1 MMNRVLITGGP
12 GTGKTSLINELKR
25 NGYNCSEEIVRKIT
39 LTKRKEG
46 HKQYFLS
53 NPLDFSLQLFD
64 QRLTQ
69 YNKKYDCDTII
80 YDRGPIDVLAY
91 LDFKSILIPKN
102 LIKKSKK
109 LSYKYSFIL
118 NPWKEIYVND
128 DIRYETFE
136 ECKKIHSSPIKF
148 NQVKNERYLKVIDRL
163 KDIRN
168 AQVAFK
174 SVNGIY
180 SSSFDELIKFVDSAQ
195 FTIVQKRDSSYMQY
209 DRVYRIDMLREVIVI
224 DTLGYVSVKDSL
236 FSSNDSYKKMAYV
249 PIDGVDEQFKLKAD
263 IIDKNGYNVPVFEV
277 RVSKDLILFDQ
288 SRDLITQEKQTV
300 SVDGVNG
307 PDIVLGSLS
316 DVSTNGNW
324 PTTFDFERK

>member
-1 MMNRVLITGGP
+1 MKKFLQQLSEFIEKYRKQITYVLFLFSAALVFAIYN
-12 GTGKTSLINELKR
+12 SINA
-25 NGYNCSEEIVRKIT
+25 
-39 LTKRKEG
+39 
-46 HKQYFLS
+46 
-53 NPLDFSLQLFD
+53 
-64 QRLTQ
+64 
-69 YNKKYDCDTII
+69 
-80 YDRGPIDVLAY
+80 PI
-91 LDFKSILIPKN
+91 
-102 LIKKSKK
+102 
-109 LSYKYSFIL
+109 
-118 NPWKEIYVND
+118 E
-128 DIRYETFE
+128 
-136 ECKKIHSSPIKF
+136 F
-148 NQVKNERYLKVIDRL
+148 NMVKNERYLKVIDRL

-180 SSSFDELIKFVDSAQ
+180 SNDFEELVKFVDSAQ

-209 DRVYRIDMLREVIVI
+209 DRVYRIDMLREVIVV

-236 FSSNDSYKKMAYV
+236 FSNTDSYKSMASI
-249 PIDGVDEQFKLKAD
+249 PIDGIDEKFKLKAD

-288 SRDLITQEKQTV
+288 NKDLITQEKQTV

>member
-1 MMNRVLITGGP
+1 MKKLLSELADFTEKYRKHITYA
-12 GTGKTSLINELKR
+12 L
-25 NGYNCSEEIVRKIT
+25 
-39 LTKRKEG
+39 
-46 HKQYFLS
+46 FF
-53 NPLDFSLQLFD
+53 FSLVLVYQ
-64 QRLTQ
+64 
-69 YNKKYDCDTII
+69 I
-80 YDRGPIDVLAY
+80 YQ
-91 LDFKSILIPKN
+91 SIN
-102 LIKKSKK
+102 
-109 LSYKYSFIL
+109 
-118 NPWKEIYVND
+118 
-128 DIRYETFE
+128 
-136 ECKKIHSSPIKF
+136 SPIKF

-236 FSSNDSYKKMAYV
+236 FSNNDSYKKMAYV

-316 DVSTNGNW
+316 EVSTNGNW

>member
-1 MMNRVLITGGP
+1 M
-12 GTGKTSLINELKR
+12 KK
-25 NGYNCSEEIVRKIT
+25 
-39 LTKRKEG
+39 
-46 HKQYFLS
+46 FLQ
-53 NPLDFSLQLFD
+53 QLFEI
-64 QRLTQ
+64 TE
-69 YNKKYDCDTII
+69 KYRNQITYALFFFSALLVFAI
-80 YDRGPIDVLAY
+80 YQ
-91 LDFKSILIPKN
+91 SIN
-102 LIKKSKK
+102 
-109 LSYKYSFIL
+109 
-118 NPWKEIYVND
+118 
-128 DIRYETFE
+128 
-136 ECKKIHSSPIKF
+136 SPIEF
-148 NQVKNERYLKVIDRL
+148 NKVKNERYLKVIDRL

-180 SSSFDELIKFVDSAQ
+180 SNSFEELVKFVDSAQ

-209 DRVYRIDMLREVIVI
+209 DRIYRIDMLREVIVI

-236 FSSNDSYKKMAYV
+236 FSNNNSYKFMASI
-249 PIDGVDEQFKLKAD
+249 PIEGIDDKFKLKAD

-288 SRDLITQEKQTV
+288 NKDLITQEKQTV

-324 PTTFDFERK
+324 PTIFDSNN

>member
-1 MMNRVLITGGP
+1 MKKFLQQLSEFIEKYRKQITYVLFLFSAVLVFAIYN
-12 GTGKTSLINELKR
+12 SINA
-25 NGYNCSEEIVRKIT
+25 
-39 LTKRKEG
+39 
-46 HKQYFLS
+46 
-53 NPLDFSLQLFD
+53 
-64 QRLTQ
+64 
-69 YNKKYDCDTII
+69 
-80 YDRGPIDVLAY
+80 PI
-91 LDFKSILIPKN
+91 
-102 LIKKSKK
+102 
-109 LSYKYSFIL
+109 
-118 NPWKEIYVND
+118 E
-128 DIRYETFE
+128 
-136 ECKKIHSSPIKF
+136 F
-148 NQVKNERYLKVIDRL
+148 NMVKNERYLKVIDRL

-180 SSSFDELIKFVDSAQ
+180 SNDFEELVKFVDSAQ

-209 DRVYRIDMLREVIVI
+209 DRVYRIDMLREVIVV

-236 FSSNDSYKKMAYV
+236 FANTDSYKSMASI
-249 PIDGVDEQFKLKAD
+249 PIDGIDEKFKLKAD

-288 SRDLITQEKQTV
+288 NKDLITQEKQTV

>member
-1 MMNRVLITGGP
+1 MKKLLSELADFTEKYRKHITYA
-12 GTGKTSLINELKR
+12 L
-25 NGYNCSEEIVRKIT
+25 
-39 LTKRKEG
+39 
-46 HKQYFLS
+46 FF
-53 NPLDFSLQLFD
+53 FSLVLVYQ
-64 QRLTQ
+64 
-69 YNKKYDCDTII
+69 I
-80 YDRGPIDVLAY
+80 YQ
-91 LDFKSILIPKN
+91 SIN
-102 LIKKSKK
+102 
-109 LSYKYSFIL
+109 
-118 NPWKEIYVND
+118 
-128 DIRYETFE
+128 
-136 ECKKIHSSPIKF
+136 SPIKF

-236 FSSNDSYKKMAYV
+236 FSNNDSYKKMAYV

>member
-1 MMNRVLITGGP
+1 M
-12 GTGKTSLINELKR
+12 KKFLK
-25 NGYNCSEEIVRKIT
+25 
-39 LTKRKEG
+39 
-46 HKQYFLS
+46 
-53 NPLDFSLQLFD
+53 QLFEI
-64 QRLTQ
+64 TE
-69 YNKKYDCDTII
+69 KYRKQITYVLFFFSALLVFAI
-80 YDRGPIDVLAY
+80 YQ
-91 LDFKSILIPKN
+91 SIN
-102 LIKKSKK
+102 
-109 LSYKYSFIL
+109 
-118 NPWKEIYVND
+118 
-128 DIRYETFE
+128 
-136 ECKKIHSSPIKF
+136 SPIEF
-148 NQVKNERYLKVIDRL
+148 NKVKSERYLKVIDRL

-180 SSSFDELIKFVDSAQ
+180 SNSFEELVKFVDSAQ

-209 DRVYRIDMLREVIVI
+209 DRIYRIDMLREVIVI

-236 FSSNDSYKKMAYV
+236 FSNSDSYKFMASI
-249 PIDGVDEQFKLKAD
+249 PIEGVDNKFKLKAD

-288 SRDLITQEKQTV
+288 NKDLIAQEKQTV

>member
-1 MMNRVLITGGP
+1 M
-12 GTGKTSLINELKR
+12 KFSF
-25 NGYNCSEEIVRKIT
+25 SEKNRKIT
-39 LTKRKEG
+39 TYVL
-46 HKQYFLS
+46 YL
-53 NPLDFSLQLFD
+53 FSLL
-64 QRLTQ
+64 LV
-69 YNKKYDCDTII
+69 YLI
-80 YDRGPIDVLAY
+80 YSAID
-91 LDFKSILIPKN
+91 
-102 LIKKSKK
+102 
-109 LSYKYSFIL
+109 
-118 NPWKEIYVND
+118 
-128 DIRYETFE
+128 
-136 ECKKIHSSPIKF
+136 SPIEF
-148 NQVKNERYLKVIDRL
+148 NKIKNERYLKVIDRL

-168 AQVAFK
+168 AQIAYK

-180 SSSFDELIKFVDSAQ
+180 SDNFDSLISFIDSAQ
-195 FTIVQKRDSSYMQY
+195 FTIIEKRDSSYMQY

-236 FSSNDSYKKMAYV
+236 FSNTDSYKSMASI
-249 PIDGVDEQFKLKAD
+249 PIEGIDDKFKLKAD

-288 SRDLITQEKQTV
+288 NKDLITQEKQTV

>member
-1 MMNRVLITGGP
+1 MKKFLQQLSEFIEKYRKQITYVLFLFSAVLVFAIYN
-12 GTGKTSLINELKR
+12 SINA
-25 NGYNCSEEIVRKIT
+25 
-39 LTKRKEG
+39 
-46 HKQYFLS
+46 
-53 NPLDFSLQLFD
+53 
-64 QRLTQ
+64 
-69 YNKKYDCDTII
+69 
-80 YDRGPIDVLAY
+80 PI
-91 LDFKSILIPKN
+91 
-102 LIKKSKK
+102 
-109 LSYKYSFIL
+109 
-118 NPWKEIYVND
+118 E
-128 DIRYETFE
+128 
-136 ECKKIHSSPIKF
+136 F
-148 NQVKNERYLKVIDRL
+148 NMVKNEKNLKVIDRL

-180 SSSFDELIKFVDSAQ
+180 SNDFEELVKFVDSAQ

-209 DRVYRIDMLREVIVI
+209 DRVYRIDMLREVIVV

-236 FSSNDSYKKMAYV
+236 FSNTDSYKSMASI
-249 PIDGVDEQFKLKAD
+249 PIDGIDEKFKLKAD

-288 SRDLITQEKQTV
+288 NKDLITQEKQTV

>member
-1 MMNRVLITGGP
+1 MKKFLQQLSEFIEKYRKQITYVLFLFSAILVFAIYN
-12 GTGKTSLINELKR
+12 SINA
-25 NGYNCSEEIVRKIT
+25 
-39 LTKRKEG
+39 
-46 HKQYFLS
+46 
-53 NPLDFSLQLFD
+53 
-64 QRLTQ
+64 
-69 YNKKYDCDTII
+69 
-80 YDRGPIDVLAY
+80 PI
-91 LDFKSILIPKN
+91 
-102 LIKKSKK
+102 
-109 LSYKYSFIL
+109 
-118 NPWKEIYVND
+118 E
-128 DIRYETFE
+128 
-136 ECKKIHSSPIKF
+136 F
-148 NQVKNERYLKVIDRL
+148 NMVKNERYLKVIDRL

-180 SSSFDELIKFVDSAQ
+180 SNDFEELVKFVDSAQ

-209 DRVYRIDMLREVIVI
+209 DRVYRIDMLREVIVV

-236 FSSNDSYKKMAYV
+236 FSNTDSYKYMASI
-249 PIDGVDEQFKLKAD
+249 PIEGVDEKFKLKAD

-288 SRDLITQEKQTV
+288 NKDLITQEKQTV